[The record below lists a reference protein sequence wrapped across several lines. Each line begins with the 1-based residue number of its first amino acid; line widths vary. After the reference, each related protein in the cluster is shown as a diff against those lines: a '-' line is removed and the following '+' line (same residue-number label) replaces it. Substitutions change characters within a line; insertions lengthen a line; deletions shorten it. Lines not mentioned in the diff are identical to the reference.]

1 MIHTLMIYPFQIIAF
16 LALLLV
22 TVVSALVLASKNE
35 TRFHF
40 LIWAGVIL
48 LFPFIGAI
56 SYLIKHFSGKKMAE
70 KVVN

>member
-1 MIHTLMIYPFQIIAF
+1 MIPSLFISPFQIITF
-16 LALLLV
+16 LALLLI

-48 LFPFIGAI
+48 LFHFLGAI
-56 SYLIKHFSGKKMAE
+56 SYLIKHFTSKKIAE
-70 KVVN
+70 RGVS